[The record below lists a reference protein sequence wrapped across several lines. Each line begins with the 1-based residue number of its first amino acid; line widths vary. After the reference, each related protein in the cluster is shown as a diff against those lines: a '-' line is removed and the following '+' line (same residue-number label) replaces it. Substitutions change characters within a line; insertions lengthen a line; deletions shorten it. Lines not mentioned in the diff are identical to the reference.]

1 MTATVVALIAATLS
15 LIAATLSAVI
25 ASTAALRV
33 ARSQHELARA
43 RDAEAAAIGRSVE
56 FFAAFHA
63 VSLWIGRMAYA
74 SIRDPLKEE
83 RAPDDLTDRFNSALA
98 AIRIADPPDV
108 AAAAMALDRGLIK
121 LGRDAKSRR
130 WQREEWRRQRS
141 NVEALVTD
149 FVNASRRSIE
159 RLRKA

>member
-15 LIAATLSAVI
+15 LIAAALSALI

-56 FFAAFHA
+56 FFAASHA

-74 SIRDPLKEE
+74 SRRDPIKEE

-108 AAAAMALDRGLIK
+108 A
-121 LGRDAKSRR
+121 
-130 WQREEWRRQRS
+130 
-141 NVEALVTD
+141 
-149 FVNASRRSIE
+149 
-159 RLRKA
+159 